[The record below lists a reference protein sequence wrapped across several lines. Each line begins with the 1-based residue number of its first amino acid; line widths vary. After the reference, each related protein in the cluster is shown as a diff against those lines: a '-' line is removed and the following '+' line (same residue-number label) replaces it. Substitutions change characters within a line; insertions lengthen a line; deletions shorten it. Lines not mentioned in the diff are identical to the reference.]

1 VERLNSLLFTFYF
14 FGQLLAQRL
23 DLNVPN
29 LLDCWPRCRAFIHHA
44 AIMTP
49 SLGATNILLD
59 AQAESAARQAAGH
72 NDGGEGWTQGGRR
85 REV

>member
-1 VERLNSLLFTFYF
+1 
-14 FGQLLAQRL
+14 
-23 DLNVPN
+23 
-29 LLDCWPRCRAFIHHA
+29 
-44 AIMTP
+44 MTP